1 MLTCGTFTLPSE
13 IGGVKSQLIV
23 GPAGTGKSTL
33 LSAMACAYLADGGRI
48 AWLDLDYS
56 SFVLAHLLGA
66 DYFDVGN
73 TGRGALCPLA
83 CLDDEGGLGWLD
95 AWFERLFARW
105 DLQLDERQAEDFQWS
120 LREARRTG
128 VRTLSG
134 LRAIVPGEMQRVRR
148 VLHHYIRY
156 WGHIFD
162 GDKRIDRTDGNE
174 RFDTANGCVNSVSRA
189 DSQANRLL
197 TVYELRGLMGL
208 GKRAS
213 APATELILHNVISR
227 LDGSPAWI
235 LVDEFWQLLGDEVS
249 AEWLFDAIRTLRKKN
264 CGLIGATQSLA
275 EIVNSPYRDLLL
287 ESCPGKIFLPNT
299 EAASPYGR
307 EQYRAIGVSDHEI
320 ACIARAIPKRQAYFK
335 SAIGCRLFDLD
346 LGDVAKAILASTG
359 YNDVSRARELLGQG
373 DFLSCWLQSR
383 LPIATASALTPR
395 G

>member
-13 IGGVKSQLIV
+13 VGGVKSQLIV

-33 LSAMACAYLADGGRI
+33 LSAMACAYLGDGGRI

-73 TGRGALCPLA
+73 TGGGALCPLA
-83 CLDDEGGLGWLD
+83 CLDDEGGLEWLD

-105 DLQLDERQAEDFQWS
+105 DLQLDERQAEDFQWA
-120 LREARRTG
+120 LREARRRG

-134 LRAIVPGEMQRVRR
+134 LRALIPGEMQRVRR

-189 DSQANRLL
+189 DSQVNRLL
-197 TVYELRGLMGL
+197 TVYELRGLIGL

-213 APATELILHNVISR
+213 APATELILHNIISR

-235 LVDEFWQLLGDEVS
+235 LVDEAWQFLDNPVS
-249 AEWLFDAIRTLRKKN
+249 AEWYFEAIRVLRKKN
-264 CGLIGATQSLA
+264 AGLIASTQSLI
-275 EIVNSPYRDLLL
+275 EIASSPYRDLIL
-287 ESCPGKIFLPNT
+287 ESSPGLILLPNPQ
-299 EAASPYGR
+299 ANSAYVR
-307 EQYRAIGVSDHEI
+307 ESYHKLGISGHLINV
-320 ACIARAIPKRQAYFK
+320 IARAIPHRDYLFH
-335 SAIGCRLFDLD
+335 SPVGSRLFQLD
-346 LGDVAKAILASTG
+346 LGPVGRAICGATG
-359 YNDVSRARELLGQG
+359 MNDVTKARQILVKSA
-373 DFLSCWLQSR
+373 DFLTDWMAECGAVCQVSG
-383 LPIATASALTPR
+383 I
-395 G
+395 